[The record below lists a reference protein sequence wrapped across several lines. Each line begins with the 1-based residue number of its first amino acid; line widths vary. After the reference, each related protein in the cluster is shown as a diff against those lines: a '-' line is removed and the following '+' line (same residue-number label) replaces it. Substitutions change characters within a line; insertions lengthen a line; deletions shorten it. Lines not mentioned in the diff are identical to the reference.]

1 MYLTQ
6 PGEPWK
12 EMRPFLDD
20 AYKRFI
26 TCGRVSVA
34 GFESGRGHVT
44 RNGADSQPGHRMCIL
59 PPQGTELATTSRAG
73 NRH

>member
-20 AYKRFI
+20 AYKRFN
-26 TCGRVSVA
+26 VW
-34 GFESGRGHVT
+34 ESL
-44 RNGADSQPGHRMCIL
+44 CCWL
-59 PPQGTELATTSRAG
+59 
-73 NRH
+73 